1 MGLASI
7 LRIRAEERQ
16 NQKTQWNLAAS
27 ISEQN
32 IQGLK
37 DYVWLGFSKS
47 FTLFRASELAALQH
61 PSVNYIFDLEVKA
74 E

>member
-1 MGLASI
+1 MGLSSI

-16 NQKTQWNLAAS
+16 NQKRQWNLAAS

-47 FTLFRASELAALQH
+47 FTLFRASELVALQH
-61 PSVNYIFDLEVKA
+61 PSVN
-74 E
+74 